1 MRALIDTH
9 VLLWWL
15 RDDPRLSSRVHAL
28 VGDGGNEL
36 LWSAASSWELA
47 IKVRIG
53 KIRLPSPPR
62 QYIPQKLREQNLVSL
77 PIEQSHALQV
87 AELPLHHRDPFDRL
101 LVAQCQVE
109 GLPLVTSDPFLGRYD
124 IETVW

>member
-15 RDDPRLSSRVHAL
+15 LDDPRLSPRVHAL
-28 VGDGGNEL
+28 MGDGGNQL
-36 LWSAASSWELA
+36 LWSAASSWEIA

-53 KIRLPSPPR
+53 KIRLPVAPR
-62 QYIPQKLREQNLVSL
+62 QYIPSKLREQNLISL

-87 AELPLHHRDPFDRL
+87 AELPLYHRDPFDRL

-109 GLPLVTSDPFLGRYD
+109 GLPLLTSDSLLARYD
-124 IETVW
+124 VEVVW

>member
-1 MRALIDTH
+1 MRVLLDTH

-15 RDDPRLSSRVHAL
+15 RDDPRLSPTARTMMA
-28 VGDGGNEL
+28 DGRTEL

-53 KIRLPSPPR
+53 KIRLPSAPR
-62 QYIPQKLREQNLVSL
+62 IYVPQKLREQNLTPLSV
-77 PIEQSHALQV
+77 EQSHALQV

-109 GLPLVTSDPFLGRYD
+109 RLPLLTSDRLLRQYD
-124 IETVW
+124 VELVW